1 MYLHKQLL
9 LFFLFISF
17 FLSAQERRT
26 LQGRVVSDG
35 DAIGVPAAFV
45 INVKAGLETK
55 TDALGNFTIEA
66 AVGDKLAV
74 YNSKIQV
81 REFIVKEESFKENP
95 FTVSVQIT
103 AYELKEI
110 VIQDSI
116 NSVALGIVPKNQ
128 KKYTHVE
135 KKIYTANSTSI
146 DALLNLVT
154 GKTRALKLDLK
165 TEKKEMLMEKIN
177 YLYTED
183 ELTDDLKIP
192 EEYIK
197 GFIFYVAEDKE
208 FSEALKAKNETMA
221 KFLMQGLAKD
231 YLKVLNNE

>member
-1 MYLHKQLL
+1 MHLQKYLL

-35 DAIGVPAAFV
+35 DAIGMPAAFV

-81 REFIVKEESFKENP
+81 REFVVKEESFKENP

-110 VIQDSI
+110 VIQDTI

-135 KKIYTANSTSI
+135 KQVFTAMNGVDGLI
-146 DALLNLVT
+146 NAIT
-154 GKTRALKLDLK
+154 GKTKVMKMALE

-177 YLYTED
+177 YIYTEE
-183 ELTDDLKIP
+183 ELTRDLKIP
-192 EEYIK
+192 EEYIR
-197 GFIFYVAEDKE
+197 GFVFYVAEDKE

-231 YLKVLNNE
+231 YLKALNNE